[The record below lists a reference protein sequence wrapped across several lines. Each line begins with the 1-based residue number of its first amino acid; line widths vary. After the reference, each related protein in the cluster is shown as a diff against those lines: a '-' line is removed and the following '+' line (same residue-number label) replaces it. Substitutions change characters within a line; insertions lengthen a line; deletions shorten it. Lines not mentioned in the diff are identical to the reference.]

1 MHRPVWMV
9 CSNDEKTI
17 YRVTTVINQ
26 FMQIPATHPMVNW
39 TKLWSY
45 VL

>member
-1 MHRPVWMV
+1 MV

-39 TKLWSY
+39 TKLWSF